1 VKAFVAVFGLGLCAN
16 ADATTIVA
24 IWTPSKIV
32 IAGDSMINMNWTGE
46 NGVPQHKLSKE
57 CKIRKYGSNYISAA
71 GNYHIQAAGFD
82 VWDIAERS
90 CSSSMNFEICAA
102 RFKADLRSILGRV
115 VGVHD
120 IHLTVLVAG
129 RQNGSPALEHI
140 TFVSQPDGRLNI
152 KSESFRRGKQK
163 WGRVILGD
171 RDAIDRYERGSP
183 STPGSSMAGSI
194 QEQALSLVRI
204 EARAAPKEVGAPFSA
219 VTIEASGEQW
229 INPGCCP
236 ASCSK

>member
-1 VKAFVAVFGLGLCAN
+1 VKAFVAVLGLGLCAN

-24 IWTPSKIV
+24 IWTPSKMV

-46 NGVPQHKLSKE
+46 NGARQHTTSKD
-57 CKIRKYGSNYISAA
+57 CKIRKYGTNYISAA
-71 GNYHIQAAGFD
+71 GNYHIQKAGFD

-102 RFKADLRSILGRV
+102 RFKADLRGILGRV

-140 TFVSQPDGRLNI
+140 TFVSQPDGRLSI
-152 KSESFRRGKQK
+152 HSESFRRGKQK

-171 RDAIDRYERGSP
+171 RDAIDRYERGAA
-183 STPGSSMAGSI
+183 STMTANI

-204 EARAAPKEVGAPFSA
+204 EARAVPQEVGAPFSTL
-219 VTIEASGEQW
+219 TIEANGERW
-229 INPGCCP
+229 TNPGCCP

>member
-1 VKAFVAVFGLGLCAN
+1 MKAFVAVFGLGLCAH
-16 ADATTIVA
+16 ATAHATTIVA

-32 IAGDSMINMNWTGE
+32 IAGDSLINMNWTGD
-46 NGVPQHKLSKE
+46 NGEPQHTTSKD

-71 GNYHIQAAGFD
+71 GNYSIQKAGFD
-82 VWDIAERS
+82 VWNTAERA

-102 RFKADLRSILGRV
+102 RFKTDLRSILGRV

-129 RQNGSPALEHI
+129 RQNGAPALEHI
-140 TFVSQPDGRLNI
+140 TFVSQPDGRLSM

-171 RDAIDRYERGSP
+171 RDAIDGYERGSG
-183 STPGSSMAGSI
+183 STMTGTI

-204 EARAAPKEVGAPFSA
+204 EARAVPNEVGAPFSA

>member
-1 VKAFVAVFGLGLCAN
+1 VKAFVAVFGLGLCAH
-16 ADATTIVA
+16 ATTIVA

-32 IAGDSMINMNWTGE
+32 IAGDSLINMNWTGE
-46 NGVPQHKLSKE
+46 NGAPQHTTSKD

-71 GNYHIQAAGFD
+71 GNYRIQKVGFD
-82 VWDIAERS
+82 VWNTAERA
-90 CSSSMNFEICAA
+90 CSSSLNFEICAA
-102 RFKADLRSILGRV
+102 RLKTDLRSILGRV

-129 RQNGSPALEHI
+129 RQNGAPALEHI
-140 TFVSQPDGRLNI
+140 TFVSQPDGRLSM

-171 RDAIDRYERGSP
+171 RDAIDRYERGSA
-183 STPGSSMAGSI
+183 STMAGTI

-204 EARAAPKEVGAPFSA
+204 EARAVPNEVGAPFSV

-236 ASCSK
+236 SSCSK

>member
-1 VKAFVAVFGLGLCAN
+1 VKFLVAFLGLGLCAN
-16 ADATTIVA
+16 ATTIVA

-32 IAGDSMINMNWTGE
+32 IAGDSLINMNWTGDH
-46 NGVPQHKLSKE
+46 GTPQHTTSKD

-71 GNYHIQAAGFD
+71 GNYSIQKAGFD
-82 VWDIAERS
+82 VWNTAERA

-102 RFKADLRSILGRV
+102 RFKMDLRSILGRV

-129 RQNGSPALEHI
+129 RQNGAPALEHI
-140 TFVSQPDGRLNI
+140 TFVSQPDGRLRM

-171 RDAIDRYERGSP
+171 RDAIDRYERGSA
-183 STPGSSMAGSI
+183 STIAGTI
-194 QEQALSLVRI
+194 QEQALQLVRI
-204 EARAAPKEVGAPFSA
+204 EARAVPNEVGAPFSA

>member
-1 VKAFVAVFGLGLCAN
+1 VKAFVAAVGLTLCAN
-16 ADATTIVA
+16 TGATTIVA
-24 IWTPSKIV
+24 IWTPGKMV
-32 IAGDSMINMNWTGE
+32 IAGDSLINMKWTGE
-46 NGVPQHKLSKE
+46 NGTPQHTTSKD

-71 GNYHIQAAGFD
+71 GNYHIQIAGFD
-82 VWDIAERS
+82 VWDTAERS

-129 RQNGSPALEHI
+129 RQNGAPALEHI
-140 TFVSQPDGRLNI
+140 TFVSQPDGQLSV

-171 RDAIDRYERGSP
+171 RDAIDRYERGSA
-183 STPGSSMAGSI
+183 STMTGTI
-194 QEQALSLVRI
+194 QEQALALVRI
-204 EARAAPKEVGAPFSA
+204 EARAVPQEVGAPFSA

-236 ASCSK
+236 TSCMK

>member
-1 VKAFVAVFGLGLCAN
+1 MKFFVAVFGLGLYAN
-16 ADATTIVA
+16 ATTIVA

-32 IAGDSMINMNWTGE
+32 IAGDSLINMNWTGE
-46 NGVPQHKLSKE
+46 KGAPQHTTWKD

-71 GNYHIQAAGFD
+71 GNYRIQKAGFD
-82 VWDIAERS
+82 VWNTAERA

-102 RFKADLRSILGRV
+102 RFKTDLRSILGRV
-115 VGVHD
+115 AGVHD

-129 RQNGSPALEHI
+129 RQNGALALEHI
-140 TFVSQPDGRLNI
+140 TFVSQPDGRLSM

-171 RDAIDRYERGSP
+171 RDAIDRYERGSA
-183 STPGSSMAGSI
+183 STTQSTMAGTI

-204 EARAAPKEVGAPFSA
+204 EARAVPNEVGAPFSA

-236 ASCSK
+236 SSCSK